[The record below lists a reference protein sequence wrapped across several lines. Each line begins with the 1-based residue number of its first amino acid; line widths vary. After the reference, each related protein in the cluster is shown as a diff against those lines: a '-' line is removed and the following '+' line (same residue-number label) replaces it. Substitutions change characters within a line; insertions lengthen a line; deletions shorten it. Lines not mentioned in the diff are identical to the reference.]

1 MIPLIRGQWM
11 SLVVSLRIP
20 DGMVIATDSLS
31 TAKNIL
37 GIEFENV
44 DVTCPKC
51 SYTLDRKSLP
61 LPAMNLEIPFSGS
74 SYTQK
79 LINLNGKFALS
90 FFGNGVI
97 GSRSIYYNIK
107 QQQKAGA
114 FENKSLSEV
123 NGFLVNYFEN
133 ALLLDFP
140 NYKEEAPDSWYP
152 LGYHL
157 NGYENVENTDRAV
170 TYEVHVGKK
179 SNVNRIESIGCTIG
193 GDMVVVQ
200 KLWELGHPSK
210 DGTVHQIKYG
220 LLSLQDAIDLSVFFI
235 ETTSKFQRFADQL
248 QTVGGDIDVALI
260 TPFHD
265 FQWIRRKRLMEV
277 IENGKK

>member
-1 MIPLIRGQWM
+1 M

-20 DGMVIATDSLS
+20 DGMVIAADSLS
-31 TAKNIL
+31 TAKNIV
-37 GIEFENV
+37 GIEIGSI
-44 DVTCPKC
+44 DVKCPNC
-51 SYTLDRKSLP
+51 SQAFDRKSLA
-61 LPAMNLEIPFSGS
+61 LPAMNLEVPFSGS

-97 GSRSIYYNIK
+97 GNKSIYYHVK
-107 QQQKAGA
+107 QQLKAGV
-114 FENKSLSEV
+114 FDNKTLNEV
-123 NGFLVNYFEN
+123 NQILVDYFEK

-140 NYKEEAPDSWYP
+140 NYIKEAPSKWHP
-152 LGYHL
+152 IGYHL
-157 NGYENVENTDRAV
+157 NGYENIDGADRAI
-170 TYEVHVGKK
+170 TYEVHVGKNSDVK
-179 SNVNRIESIGCTIG
+179 QIESIGCTIG
-193 GDMVVVQ
+193 GDMTVVQ
-200 KLWELGHPSK
+200 KLWELGRPDK
-210 DGTVHQIKYG
+210 GQAVHQIKYG
-220 LLSLQDAIDLSVFFI
+220 LLSLQDAIDLSIFFI
-235 ETTSKFQRFADQL
+235 ETTSKFQRFADQV